1 MTRGTRVELLAL
13 SLSRA
18 RAGLGGVV
26 EHADLPRDARQAY
39 PALHLHRPP
48 ARLPALESQKGPRKS
63 HALELNLALGSILQ
77 STFVPGEL
85 RKSSDRANS

>member
-1 MTRGTRVELLAL
+1 MLGFPHSLA
-13 SLSRA
+13 RA
-18 RAGLGGVV
+18 RLGGVV
-26 EHADLPRDARQAY
+26 EHADLPRDAWQAY

-48 ARLPALESQKGPRKS
+48 ARLPALESQKGPRKP